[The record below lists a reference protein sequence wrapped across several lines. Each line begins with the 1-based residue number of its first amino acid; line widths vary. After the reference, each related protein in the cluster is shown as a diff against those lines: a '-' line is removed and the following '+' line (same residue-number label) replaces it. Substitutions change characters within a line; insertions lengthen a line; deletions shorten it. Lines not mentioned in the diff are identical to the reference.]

1 MDKNK
6 KIKVG
11 MVSLGCSK
19 NQVDAERMLAILKD
33 DGFELCADSGM
44 CDVVIV
50 NTCGFIEDAKKE
62 SIENILEFA
71 TLKNEGRI
79 KLIAVTGCLAER
91 YRDQTALEFPEAD
104 VIIGIGKNADIAK
117 TIRKALDGERVVEFG
132 EKNALSLEGERVLAN
147 LPFYAYLKIADG
159 CDNRCSYCAIP
170 LIRGDFHSRKLEDI
184 VAEAKALA
192 ERGVTELN
200 VVAQDTTRYGE
211 DIYGKLMLPQLL
223 HKLCEIEKLRWVRLL
238 YCYPDRI
245 TDELLDVMAAETKI
259 VKYIDMPL
267 QHVSGRILNAMNRRG
282 DVETLTALVN
292 KIRDK
297 IPDVTVR
304 TTFIT
309 GFPGETNEDFEELC
323 NFVTDM
329 KFDRLGCFTYSQEED
344 TPASLLDGQLDE
356 DIKLRRSDII
366 MEIQM
371 DIAQA
376 NGESKIGTELEVLC
390 EGWDRIAESW
400 YGRSAADAPD
410 IDTKVFFS
418 TKTKVNPGDYVNVR
432 INETLDYDL
441 IGTRI

>member
-1 MDKNK
+1 MEKNK

-267 QHVSGRILNAMNRRG
+267 QHVSGRILIAMNRRG